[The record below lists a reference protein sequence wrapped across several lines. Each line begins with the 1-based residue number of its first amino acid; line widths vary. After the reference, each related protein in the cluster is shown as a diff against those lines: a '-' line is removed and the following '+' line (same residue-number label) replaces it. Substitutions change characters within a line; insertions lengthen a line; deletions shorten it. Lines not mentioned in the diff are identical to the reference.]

1 MTRPLIEVRRL
12 TAHAADGT
20 ALVRGVDLTMEYGR
34 VTALVGPSGS
44 GKTTTALALLGE
56 AGAGV
61 RLSGHV
67 RVGETEVVGDHGI
80 TAHAAGVR
88 GGTVAYL
95 PQHPGN
101 ALNPARRI
109 GAILTELAALHAPSG
124 GGRNASRALSRAAL
138 EQAQLPPER
147 SVLRRFPHQFSGGQQ
162 QRVALAEVLAC
173 GPRVLV
179 LDEPGTGLDTVTRAA
194 LTRELARLAR
204 SGPAIL
210 LLSHDHAMV
219 RALADD
225 TVVLEAGRVTARG
238 TPEAV
243 LPAAPAAVTVRE
255 SGAVRPDGSR
265 EVRPEGG
272 EVCPDGSGEERP
284 ERTPLLEARSLFA
297 WHRRRGHDV
306 LHDVSLRLRAGEC
319 LGVAGPS
326 GSGKTTLAR
335 CLAGLHERL
344 GGDLLLDGAP
354 LPALVHR
361 DREQKRRVQYVWQD
375 VHGSFDPRRTVLDQV
390 ARTAVRLR
398 GRTVD
403 QAREEA
409 GALLCEFGIPPRTA
423 ARPPGA
429 LSGGELQ
436 RAAFA
441 RAALARPDVLVCDE
455 ITSALDAET
464 AERVLTHVEHLRTTR
479 TAVLWIS
486 HDLRLL
492 RRVADRLLVL
502 DGGGVAEAGACAR
515 VLARPG
521 SEATRRLLDAEEWGT
536 AAADSSPCGNR
547 AAPEEL
553 SRHRTGPMT
562 ATKEEQQ

>member
-20 ALVRGVDLTMEYGR
+20 ALVRGVDLTMEPGR

-67 RVGETEVVGDHGI
+67 RVGETEVVGADGI
-80 TAHAAGVR
+80 AAHAAGVR

-109 GAILTELAALHAPSG
+109 GAVLTELAAVHAPSG
-124 GGRNASRALSRAAL
+124 SGRGASRAFSRVAL
-138 EQAQLPPER
+138 EQSQMPSDR
-147 SVLRRFPHQFSGGQQ
+147 SVLRSFPHQFSGGQQ
-162 QRVALAEVLAC
+162 QRVALAQVLAC
-173 GPRVLV
+173 GPRALV

-204 SGPAIL
+204 LGPALL

-225 TVVLEAGRVTARG
+225 AVVLEAGRVTARG
-238 TPEAV
+238 RPEAV
-243 LPAAPAAVTVRE
+243 LPALPAPV
-255 SGAVRPDGSR
+255 AVRGSR
-265 EVRPEGG
+265 EDRL
-272 EVCPDGSGEERP
+272 DG
-284 ERTPLLEARSLFA
+284 TPLLEARSLVA
-297 WHRRRGHDV
+297 WHRRRGHEV

-319 LGVAGPS
+319 VGVAGPS

-335 CLAGLHERL
+335 CLAGLHERRS
-344 GGDLLLDGAP
+344 GDLLLDGAP
-354 LPALVHR
+354 LPVLVHR
-361 DREQKRRVQYVWQD
+361 DTEQKRRVQYVWQE
-375 VHGSFDPRRTVLDQV
+375 VHDSFDPRRTVLDQV

-398 GRTVD
+398 GLAADPARA
-403 QAREEA
+403 QAAE
-409 GALLCEFGIPPRTA
+409 LLNELGIPRRTA

-455 ITSALDAET
+455 ITSALDAQT
-464 AERVLTHVEHLRTTR
+464 AERVLAHVERLRATR
-479 TAVLWIS
+479 TAVLWIG
-486 HDLRLL
+486 HDLRLM

-502 DGGGVAEAGACAR
+502 DGGRVAEDGPCAQ

-521 SEATRRLLDAEEWGT
+521 SEATRRLLDAEELGWTPRSRDASGSRPSRRT
-536 AAADSSPCGNR
+536 PDR
-547 AAPEEL
+547 A
-553 SRHRTGPMT
+553 SD
-562 ATKEEQQ
+562 Q

>member
-20 ALVRGVDLTMEYGR
+20 ALVRGVDLTMEAGR

-67 RVGETEVVGDHGI
+67 RVGETEVVGAHGI

-109 GAILTELAALHAPSG
+109 GAVLTELAALHAPSG

-147 SVLRRFPHQFSGGQQ
+147 PVLRRFPHQFSGGQQ

-173 GPRVLV
+173 GPRALV

-243 LPAAPAAVTVRE
+243 LPAAPAPVTVRE
-255 SGAVRPDGSR
+255 SGEDPDGGAK
-265 EVRPEGG
+265 EHPE
-272 EVCPDGSGEERP
+272 DSGEERP
-284 ERTPLLEARSLFA
+284 DGTPLLQARSLFA
-297 WHRRRGHDV
+297 WHRRRGHNV

-319 LGVAGPS
+319 VGVAGPS

-375 VHGSFDPRRTVLDQV
+375 VHDSFDPRRTVIDQV

-409 GALLCEFGIPPRTA
+409 GALLCEFGVPPRTA

-479 TAVLWIS
+479 TAVLWIN
-486 HDLRLL
+486 HDLRLM

-502 DGGGVAEAGACAR
+502 DGGGLAEAGACAR
-515 VLARPG
+515 VLARPR
-521 SEATRRLLDAEEWGT
+521 SEATRRLLDAEERGQQRRT
-536 AAADSSPCGNR
+536 ALPAEA
-547 AAPEEL
+547 
-553 SRHRTGPMT
+553 GPHPMG
-562 ATKEEQQ
+562 

>member
-12 TAHAADGT
+12 AAHAADGT
-20 ALVRGVDLTMEYGR
+20 ALVRGVDLTMVSGR

-56 AGAGV
+56 AGTGV

-67 RVGETEVVGDHGI
+67 RVGETEVVGAHGI

-109 GAILTELAALHAPSG
+109 GAVLTEIAALHAPSG
-124 GGRNASRALSRAAL
+124 GGRGASRALSRAAL
-138 EQAQLPPER
+138 EQSQLPPER

-173 GPRVLV
+173 GPRALV

-225 TVVLEAGRVTARG
+225 AVVLEAGRVTARG

-243 LPAAPAAVTVRE
+243 LPAAPAPVTVRGRGE
-255 SGAVRPDGSR
+255 EHPDG
-265 EVRPEGG
+265 
-272 EVCPDGSGEERP
+272 
-284 ERTPLLEARSLFA
+284 TPLLEARSLSA

-319 LGVAGPS
+319 VGVAGPS

-335 CLAGLHERL
+335 CLAGLHERR
-344 GGDLLLDGAP
+344 GGDILLDGVP

-361 DREQKRRVQYVWQD
+361 DREQKRRVQYVWQE
-375 VHGSFDPRRTVLDQV
+375 VHDSFDPRRTVLDQV

-398 GRTVD
+398 GLAAG
-403 QAREEA
+403 QASEEA
-409 GALLCEFGIPPRTA
+409 GALLHEFGVPPGTA

-479 TAVLWIS
+479 TAVLWIG
-486 HDLRLL
+486 HDLRLM

-502 DGGGVAEAGACAR
+502 DGGRAAEAGPCAR
-515 VLARPG
+515 VLERPV
-521 SEATRRLLDAEEWGT
+521 SEATRRLLDAEELGRRRQT
-536 AAADSSPCGNR
+536 ALPA
-547 AAPEEL
+547 E
-553 SRHRTGPMT
+553 TG
-562 ATKEEQQ
+562 ANQVS